1 MLKNA
6 EKFGLKT
13 LDALLGGGISP
24 GSSIL
29 IVSDHQATKKQFF
42 SSHFATEILS
52 PSSQYEDSHV
62 FNVVYSYPVHQV
74 FVFFTDP
81 IIKKAIEDRKFTL
94 INCYGITQSPE
105 EFKRYSITHLDN
117 PNDVNKLRYL
127 IGTIREEKC
136 GEGCSTRWIFDDI
149 TNMVIS
155 IGSEDRVLQFL
166 REMFYILKTYGDL
179 GLFYVDSTAH
189 SPKFVS
195 SLENM
200 VETVINL
207 SVKDVSSV
215 FIPHLRCVK
224 NRFFGEELISYE
236 VPYTVQKGK
245 IVMQSDIFD
254 NFESTKKNLIIQ
266 PGGTIE
272 LFGSDY
278 IITTKQGLIK
288 NTKAYYDSVNYD
300 TYRKVSFDNGI
311 EMGKSIYQNFVNKLH
326 TNSETALN
334 DLTKLFN
341 SLGMGTLSTE
351 KLDLKKGVAIL
362 HGHGL
367 FHWKGAVR
375 PIHSELGGVF
385 AGVNEMITG
394 EPWEFIETRCNA
406 TGDDFCEFLGG
417 PLRELAPISQDIMSI
432 KRDLE
437 ITREGEL
444 ILRGTRILLMP
455 RGTLINIVEAVED
468 ITNRETAK
476 EILYHAGEKMAMQ
489 FCNILSSKYNLQ
501 GIAIL
506 RAYAQIISTRGWG
519 LVEIQDIDTEKGMM
533 RALVKRS
540 LIGSRKYMEPES
552 QDYIPAGVFAGI
564 MEYITKMKLSC
575 EEIKCIAKGDNVC
588 EFVVKPFE
596 TTSKTVL

>member
-1 MLKNA
+1 M
-6 EKFGLKT
+6 
-13 LDALLGGGISP
+13 DSLLGGGISA

-29 IVSDHQATKKQFF
+29 IVSDHQATKKQYF
-42 SSHFATEILS
+42 SSHFATEILG
-52 PSSQYEDSHV
+52 SSQNEDSHV

-74 FVFFTDP
+74 FVLYTDP
-81 IIKKAIEDRKFTL
+81 IIKKAIEDRKFTV
-94 INCYGITQSPE
+94 INCYGLTSSPD
-105 EFKRYSITHLDN
+105 EFKKYSITHLEN

-136 GEGCSTRWIFDDI
+136 GIGCSTRWIFDDI
-149 TNMVIS
+149 TNMVIT

-179 GLFYVDSTAH
+179 GLFYVDRNAH

-215 FIPHLRCVK
+215 FVPHLRCVK

-245 IVMQSDIFD
+245 IVLQSDIFD

-266 PGGTIE
+266 PGGAIE
-272 LFGSDY
+272 LFGSEY
-278 IITTKQGLIK
+278 IISTKDGLINNIK
-288 NTKAYYDSVNYD
+288 SYYDSVNYD
-300 TYRKVSFDNGI
+300 TYRKVSFDNGKD
-311 EMGKSIYQNFVNKLH
+311 MGKKIYQDFVNKLR
-326 TNSETALN
+326 TNSKTTLY

-341 SLGMGTLSTE
+341 SLGMGTLKIE
-351 KLDLKKGVAIL
+351 KLDLEKGVAII
-362 HGHGL
+362 HGNDL
-367 FHWKGAVR
+367 FHWKAAVR
-375 PIHSELGGVF
+375 PIHAELSGIF

-394 EPWEFIETRCNA
+394 EPWEFIETRCKA

-432 KRDLE
+432 KKDLE

-455 RGTLINIVEAVED
+455 RGTLIHIVEAVED

-489 FCNILSSKYNLQ
+489 FCNVLSSKYNLQ

-519 LVEIQDIDTEKGMM
+519 VVEIQDIDIEKGMM
-533 RALVKRS
+533 RALVKQS
-540 LIGSRKYMEPES
+540 LIGSGKHLRPES

-575 EEIKCIAKGDNVC
+575 EEIKCVAKGDNVC
-588 EFVVKPFE
+588 EFVVKPYE

>member
-1 MLKNA
+1 MLEDA

-13 LDALLGGGISP
+13 LDALLGGGITP

-29 IVSDHQATKKQFF
+29 IVSDHQATGKQFF
-42 SSHFATEILS
+42 SSHFALEIFKS
-52 PSSQYEDSHV
+52 HENSHV

-81 IIKKAIEDRKFTL
+81 IIKKAIQEKKFTL
-94 INCYGITQSPE
+94 INCYGITSSPE
-105 EFKRYSITHLDN
+105 EFKEYSITNLDN

-136 GEGCSTRWIFDDI
+136 GVGCSTRWIFDDI
-149 TNMVIS
+149 TNMVIT

-179 GLFYVDSTAH
+179 GLFYVDRTAH
-189 SPKFVS
+189 TPKFVS

-207 SVKDVSSV
+207 TVKDISSV

-236 VPYTVQKGK
+236 VPYTLQKGK

-266 PGGTIE
+266 PKGTIE
-272 LFGSDY
+272 LFGSEY
-278 IITTKQGLIK
+278 ILTTKDGLINNIK
-288 NTKAYYDSVNYD
+288 SYYDAVNYD
-300 TYRKVSFDNGI
+300 TFRKVSFENGKD
-311 EMGKSIYQNFVNKLH
+311 MGLRVYQNFINKLR

-341 SLGMGTLSTE
+341 SLGLGIINIK
-351 KLDLKKGVAIL
+351 KLDFNKGVAIV
-362 HGHGL
+362 HGHDL
-367 FHWKGAVR
+367 FSWKGAVR
-375 PIHSELGGVF
+375 PIHAELAGVF
-385 AGVNEMITG
+385 AGVNEMVTG

-406 TGDDFCEFLGG
+406 TGDELCEFLGG

-432 KRDLE
+432 KKDLE

-455 RGTLINIVEAVED
+455 RGTLMNIVEAVED

-501 GIAIL
+501 GIAII

-519 LVEIQDIDTEKGMM
+519 IVEIQQIDLEKGMM
-533 RALVKRS
+533 KALVKRS
-540 LIGSRKYMEPES
+540 LIGSRKHIEPES

-564 MEYITKMKLSC
+564 MEYITKTKLFC
-575 EEIKCIAKGDNVC
+575 EEIKCVAKGDNVC
-588 EFVVKPFE
+588 EFIVKPYE

>member
-1 MLKNA
+1 MLKDS
-6 EKFGLKT
+6 EKFGLRT

-29 IVSDHQATKKQFF
+29 MVSEHQATSKQYF
-42 SSHFATEILS
+42 SSHFATEIFNS
-52 PSSQYEDSHV
+52 KYNDSHV

-81 IIKKAIEDRKFTL
+81 IIKKAIQDRRFSI
-94 INCYGITQSPE
+94 INCYGITSSPE
-105 EFKRYSITHLDN
+105 EFKEYSITHLDN

-136 GEGCSTRWIFDDI
+136 SRNCATRWIFDDI
-149 TNMVIS
+149 TNMVIT

-179 GLFYVDSTAH
+179 GLFYVDRNAH
-189 SPKFVS
+189 SPKFVT

-207 SVKDVSSV
+207 TIKEVSSV

-224 NRFFGEELISYE
+224 NRFFGEELLSYE
-236 VPYTVQKGK
+236 VPYTLQKGK
-245 IVMQSDIFD
+245 IVMQSDILN

-266 PGGTIE
+266 PNGTIE

-278 IITTKQGLIK
+278 IISTREGLINNIK
-288 NTKAYYDSVNYD
+288 SFYDSVTYD
-300 TYRKVSFDNGI
+300 TFRKVSFDNGK
-311 EMGKSIYQNFVNKLH
+311 EMGKKVYQNFVNKLR
-326 TNSETALN
+326 TNSETALS

-341 SLGMGTLSTE
+341 SLGMGLLKIE
-351 KLDLKKGVAIL
+351 KLDLKKGVAII
-362 HGHGL
+362 HGNEL
-367 FHWKGAVR
+367 FYWKGATR
-375 PIHSELGGVF
+375 SIHAELAGVF

-394 EPWEFIETRCNA
+394 EPWEFIETRCIA
-406 TGDDFCEFLGG
+406 AGDEFCEFLGG

-432 KRDLE
+432 KKDLE

-455 RGTLINIVEAVED
+455 RGTLLNIVEAVQD
-468 ITNRETAK
+468 ITNKDTAK
-476 EILYHAGEKMAMQ
+476 EILYHAGERMAMQ

-501 GIAIL
+501 GIAII

-519 LVEIQDIDTEKGMM
+519 LVEIQDIDIENGMM

-540 LIGSRKYMEPES
+540 LIGSGKHLEPEP

-564 MEYITKMKLSC
+564 MEYITKMKLTC
-575 EEIKCIAKGDNVC
+575 EEVKCVAKGDNVC
-588 EFVVKPFE
+588 EFIVKPYE